1 MNREKILA
9 KINELVE
16 RSLAPDIGV
25 DELRSIKESI
35 KEYKAMLADCDVEE
49 RAAMMEAGATIDTP
63 PANAVRHNAE
73 IIGAFTSATAE
84 AKKDE
89 KRGENPLESMEYR
102 QAFKAFVQRGVKI
115 PAELR
120 SKIADFRATLPEE
133 QRAGVAIST
142 NDTEAAIPI
151 TVMREVINTV
161 RKRYGN
167 LYAKVRKMN
176 IVGGVEFPIG
186 ALQADF
192 KWIGESTV
200 SPRQKL
206 DKLGKVS
213 FGYHTAEIRIAQSF
227 LSSILTVTDFE
238 TKITEVIA
246 LAYLKAM
253 DIAIVKG
260 TGDGMPLGIVNDD
273 RVTNVVTMTAAQFS
287 NWAYWQKNFFAKRPL
302 GYRAGNFIMSVGTVD
317 GYLRTMADAN
327 NRPLFYEATGL
338 VVNDGDAVNPN
349 GRFYGHEI
357 DLVEPDVVADF
368 DTAQSG
374 DVVGIFWQ
382 PDEYGV
388 NENFGFAMRRYFDE
402 ETNEWVN
409 KALTV
414 VDGKV
419 LNPEGFVLIK
429 KA

>member
-1 MNREKILA
+1 MDR
-9 KINELVE
+9 
-16 RSLAPDIGV
+16 R
-25 DELRSIKESI
+25 
-35 KEYKAMLADCDVEE
+35 
-49 RAAMMEAGATIDTP
+49 
-63 PANAVRHNAE
+63 
-73 IIGAFTSATAE
+73 
-84 AKKDE
+84 
-89 KRGENPLESMEYR
+89 
-102 QAFKAFVQRGVKI
+102 
-115 PAELR
+115 
-120 SKIADFRATLPEE
+120 
-133 QRAGVAIST
+133 
-142 NDTEAAIPI
+142 
-151 TVMREVINTV
+151 
-161 RKRYGN
+161 
-167 LYAKVRKMN
+167 
-176 IVGGVEFPIG
+176 
-186 ALQADF
+186 
-192 KWIGESTV
+192 
-200 SPRQKL
+200 
-206 DKLGKVS
+206 KLGKVS

-260 TGDGMPLGIVNDD
+260 TGDGMPLGIVNDT
-273 RVTNVVTMTAAQFS
+273 RVTNVVTMTAAQFN

-302 GYRAGNFIMSVGTVD
+302 GYRAGNFIMSVGTAD

-368 DTAQSG
+368 DTANSG

-382 PDEYGV
+382 PEEYGV